1 MFRKMDSATP
11 TKETIVIKL
20 TPTTKQ
26 FMCILCGEV
35 KHNRKD
41 RHKLESAKGTETDL
55 FILIER
61 LIGIKISPDGHS
73 GMCCRTCA
81 LRLQTINRSLEKFK
95 ETYTSTQQRLEETH
109 GHKVTKRLSSDRTG
123 PSKRKALFS
132 VADNQE
138 PTSAAEPINDEVSF

>member
-1 MFRKMDSATP
+1 MDSANDRD
-11 TKETIVIKL
+11 E

-73 GMCCRTCA
+73 DMRCRTCA
-81 LRLQTINRSLEKFK
+81 LRLQKINRSLEEIK
-95 ETYTSTQQRLEETH
+95 ETYTSTQQQLEETH
-109 GHKVTKRLSSDRTG
+109 GHSLSCDKTWS
-123 PSKRKALFS
+123 SKRKALFS

-138 PTSAAEPINDEVSF
+138 I